1 MAEMD
6 AFERRVADTL
16 LRFADE
22 VAPSVDAAAVAH
34 RVALE
39 HPRRRVG
46 AGLASLRLAA
56 VPRVAW
62 LLLLAAV
69 LLAVLAGTALVASRL
84 LETTRRVPLLGAALV
99 PTGID
104 VLTPE
109 TGGYARVVADGDGI
123 LWAREPGGRLV
134 RFDPANGSAQA
145 WTIGDDAGF
154 GVTTSSGFDILPARM
169 GGVWLVGRR
178 TLRLFDGEVFRQVID
193 APTDIGIAV
202 EAPDGSLWA
211 TTGPCCIGTD
221 GAVMHWDGSSWS
233 SLDLDTLNADATV
246 GALAVDAAGR
256 PWIGW
261 VRNVEP
267 PPPPGSPVYAGWVS
281 RYDGSSWTTFDAT
294 DAAALGGGVFTIT
307 QLPDGAV
314 WVASAAGLARFDGS
328 SWADADGPWGTWGAS
343 VAAAPDGAIWVAA
356 YGSDEAI
363 GVARFDGRS
372 WVSYGHSDGLPG
384 PNESAYVIASALPT
398 KDGVFVG
405 TGAGIYRLAGD
416 RWERAWPRGPS
427 PLLDLRNVLAIS
439 RDELWATDIYK
450 GSIAHF
456 RAGVW
461 TRESIDPDTP
471 AGQVNA
477 LARAPDGS
485 LWAAGPDGVAYRR
498 DGQWVTV
505 DAAEASLI
513 AVGRD
518 GSVWVGS
525 GFGEE
530 CHVSRLT
537 PDGTAWVRRAVA
549 GCPPDS
555 PVLSSLA
562 VDATGV
568 LWAAWTTGIARCDG
582 GAWGCMGGTVA
593 GLARLDGPSW
603 EVIREL
609 GGSEVTTIKVVG
621 ATPTGDVWVVD
632 DPTESRDPAQ
642 RKNPVRAARFDGT
655 DWTVVELPEGFM
667 ADIVVAPD
675 GTLWAWT
682 WWVPASAG
690 GGDRGPA
697 RYDGTAWTFPYD
709 GAGLPWMELAA
720 VAPDGTVFARTGFD
734 IFRFPDRTPPP

>member
-1 MAEMD
+1 MAERD
-6 AFERRVADTL
+6 RFELDL
-16 LRFADE
+16 
-22 VAPSVDAAAVAH
+22 AAALRAYLDDAPTEV
-34 RVALE
+34 RPTE
-39 HPRRRVG
+39 
-46 AGLASLRLAA
+46 LARQFATAYPHGTTTFGPWRLAA
-56 VPRVAW
+56 IPRPAW
-62 LLLLAAV
+62 VLLLLAA
-69 LLAVLAGTALVASRL
+69 LLVALVGGMLIVGSRL
-84 LETTRRVPLLGAALV
+84 PETAPRVPPLGAALV

-134 RFDPANGSAQA
+134 RFDPASGSAEA

-154 GVTTSSGFDILPARM
+154 GVTTSSGFDILPARE

-178 TLRLFDGEVFRQVID
+178 TLRRFDGEVFQEVID
-193 APTDIGIAV
+193 APADIGLAV

-211 TTGPCCIGTD
+211 TTEPCCIGTD

-233 SLDLDTLNADATV
+233 SLDLGGLNADATV
-246 GALAVDAAGR
+246 GAIAVDAAGR

-261 VRNVEP
+261 VRDVEP

-281 RYDGSSWTTFDAT
+281 RYDGSSWATFDAT

-328 SWADADGPWGTWGAS
+328 SWTDAEGPWNEWGAS
-343 VAAAPDGAIWVAA
+343 VAAAPDGATWVAA
-356 YGSDEAI
+356 YGSDGAI
-363 GVARFDGRS
+363 TVARFDGQS
-372 WVSYGHSDGLPG
+372 WVSYGPSDGLPG
-384 PNESAYVIASALPT
+384 PNESAYAVAHALPT
-398 KDGVFVG
+398 KDGVLVG
-405 TGAGIYRLAGD
+405 TGAGIYRLADD
-416 RWERAWPRGPS
+416 RWERAWPRDPS
-427 PLLDLRNVLAIS
+427 PLRDLRNLLAIS
-439 RDELWATDIYK
+439 RDELWATDLQ
-450 GSIAHF
+450 GGLGHLRTDA
-456 RAGVW
+456 W
-461 TRESIDPDTP
+461 TRDSIDPDIP
-471 AGQVNA
+471 AGQVNDLA
-477 LARAPDGS
+477 LAPDGS

-498 DGQWVTV
+498 DGQWVVV

-530 CHVSRLT
+530 CRASRLT
-537 PDGTAWVRRAVA
+537 PDGTTWVRRAVA

-562 VDATGV
+562 VDANGV

-593 GLARLDGPSW
+593 GLARLDGQSW
-603 EVIREL
+603 EAIREL
-609 GGSEVTTIKVVG
+609 GGLELTNPTIVGTTR
-621 ATPTGDVWVVD
+621 TGDMWVVD
-632 DPTESRDPAQ
+632 DPTELHVPGEPES
-642 RKNPVRAARFDGT
+642 PVRAARFDGT

-682 WWVPASAG
+682 WWVPASTG

-697 RYDGTAWTFPYD
+697 RYDGAAWTFPYD

-720 VAPDGTVFARTGFD
+720 VAPDGTVFGRSGFD
-734 IFRFPDRTPPP
+734 IFRFPDRAPPP